1 MTFREEIQRKAQDAR
16 RDMVRTRELLTRSE
30 FCARLA
36 VTERRL
42 TRMLATGSAFSMEVE
57 GVEYF
62 PAILAAPTV
71 DRKRLQSVC
80 RILVPAPPE
89 CRFDYLSSR
98 HGNLGGITP
107 LQALAED
114 RNYRRLREMAGA
126 WAAEWSRTTVKIYTG
141 SHVGEPADTEPT
153 YLAVLKAD
161 PRTNLWKRAVDAMDA
176 GGYIA
181 PAGPYPRMDT
191 ATVFVVRDDTG
202 HTDVLEARLEV
213 NVVDGV
219 ARVRVHSRDAR
230 PETDEVPVARADDV
244 VALVHQVVGRFAL
257 VKRR

>member
-1 MTFREEIQRKAQDAR
+1 
-16 RDMVRTRELLTRSE
+16 
-30 FCARLA
+30 
-36 VTERRL
+36 
-42 TRMLATGSAFSMEVE
+42 MLATGSAFSMEVE

-62 PAILAAPTV
+62 AAILAAPTV

-98 HGNLGGITP
+98 HANLGGITP

-114 RNYRRLREMAGA
+114 RSYRRLREMARA

-141 SHVGEPADTEPT
+141 SHVGEPAEAEPT
-153 YLAVLKAD
+153 YVAVSKAD

-181 PAGPYPRMDT
+181 PPGPYPLLDT
-191 ATVFVVRDDTG
+191 ATVFVVRNDTG
-202 HTDVLEARLEV
+202 HADGVLEARLDV
-213 NVVDGV
+213 NVVDDV
-219 ARVRVHSRDAR
+219 ARVLIHARDAQ
-230 PETDEVPVARADDV
+230 PEPDEVPVARADDV
-244 VALVHQVVGRFAL
+244 VAMVRQVVGRAGL
-257 VKRR
+257 MKRR